1 MHNYLLNIIIIVY
14 KLKVNIWKC
23 NNNFFR
29 NFRHGV
35 KRQNTLKT
43 HPPLCCLMGRKSVIA
58 EVTKM
63 CLKETLAMGIFTSG
77 TPETRSRKQE
87 VTVTTKRRLRILSFQ
102 NAHTRSL
109 PRGRISM
116 SPLLHNTHSTE
127 YFPQMHWY
135 CSSERNGWYLC
146 SRWTD
151 TLDRMK
157 FSSTFHLFKTGILKF
172 VTVYP
177 KSRSSYTLYET

>member
-1 MHNYLLNIIIIVY
+1 ML
-14 KLKVNIWKC
+14 
-23 NNNFFR
+23 FR
-29 NFRHGV
+29 KNV
-35 KRQNTLKT
+35 
-43 HPPLCCLMGRKSVIA
+43 MA
-58 EVTKM
+58 EVSKM
-63 CLKETLAMGIFTSG
+63 CLKEILAMGIFKSG

-87 VTVTTKRRLRILSFQ
+87 VTVTMKRRLRTLSFQ

-135 CSSERNGWYLC
+135 CSSERSGWYLR

-157 FSSTFHLFKTGILKF
+157 FSSTFRLFKTGILKF
-172 VTVYP
+172 ITVYP
-177 KSRSSYTLYET
+177 KSRTSYTRHRLVVFQLFDV

>member
-1 MHNYLLNIIIIVY
+1 MYNLEI
-14 KLKVNIWKC
+14 NIWKC
-23 NNNFFR
+23 IDNFFLNIR
-29 NFRHGV
+29 
-35 KRQNTLKT
+35 KMIKMQNTLKT
-43 HPPLCCLMGRKSVIA
+43 HPLRYLWA
-58 EVTKM
+58 ERVLWVKLSKT

-87 VTVTTKRRLRILSFQ
+87 VTVTMKRRLRTLSFQ

-116 SPLLHNTHSTE
+116 SLLLRNTHSTE

-135 CSSERNGWYLC
+135 CSSERSGWYLR

-157 FSSTFHLFKTGILKF
+157 FWSTFRLFKTGI
-172 VTVYP
+172 Y
-177 KSRSSYTLYET
+177 